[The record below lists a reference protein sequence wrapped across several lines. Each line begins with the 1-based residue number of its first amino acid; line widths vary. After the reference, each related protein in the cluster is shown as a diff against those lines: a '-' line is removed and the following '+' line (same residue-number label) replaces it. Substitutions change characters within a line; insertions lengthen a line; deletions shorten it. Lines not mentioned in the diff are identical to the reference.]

1 VTFESAC
8 FVSRP
13 ILGQVKLA
21 VQGTIT
27 RRACV
32 SQENADLAIV
42 HLAQPAAPLT
52 VDAAGLRPFFGE
64 GTGVDNH
71 YAIWACE
78 FFADMGAQLGH
89 HCLVV
94 PLARADEELNW
105 FTRQPGLDG
114 DRLTGLAL
122 QTTDEAAY
130 DQGGVDSL
138 LDAIKL
144 GQITLEEPDQPVD
157 APLDGVGSDVGIVQ
171 ERLRFRVI
179 QE

>member
-1 VTFESAC
+1 MAQLGAELCRPTELVVACDPSMGQAREGPIQQIQRDPPLFLEPDFDRYVTFESAC

-89 HCLVV
+89 
-94 PLARADEELNW
+94 
-105 FTRQPGLDG
+105 
-114 DRLTGLAL
+114 
-122 QTTDEAAY
+122 
-130 DQGGVDSL
+130 
-138 LDAIKL
+138 
-144 GQITLEEPDQPVD
+144 
-157 APLDGVGSDVGIVQ
+157 
-171 ERLRFRVI
+171 
-179 QE
+179 